1 MPATQIAQNLA
12 FINWTVLT
20 GLALGSYAAVVL
32 LRRRTTATRGFLR
45 FTTFCAL
52 GFGFLA
58 WLSDGALPSS
68 LGTSPVVIDPVW
80 DAPRR
85 FALGAFCVLLVA
97 ALVIGRMRPGWARAA
112 DLAAVAAGLRQDAAQ
127 DIAEDDAVR
136 NARLATGRRSLL
148 KNDGSLTTWL
158 RAGSSFASA
167 TKSLLG

>member
-1 MPATQIAQNLA
+1 MGHLRGRCYNRGYTRAVPATQIAQNLA

-45 FTTFCAL
+45 FTTLCAL

-97 ALVIGRMRPGWARAA
+97 ALVIGRMRPGWARGA
-112 DLAAVAAGLRQDAAQ
+112 DLAAVAAGLA
-127 DIAEDDAVR
+127 
-136 NARLATGRRSLL
+136 
-148 KNDGSLTTWL
+148 
-158 RAGSSFASA
+158 
-167 TKSLLG
+167 